1 MLVGGSALLLTSF
14 IIPKGEPTVS
24 YTTTNV
30 LYLFSVVEPVTKFK
44 NDGIKRIIGF
54 TGILSMLG
62 SIHFFIAS
70 GKNNRRAMN
79 VSFKNETASHIQK
92 SSFVYNYIP
101 SLNLKISL

>member
-24 YTTTNV
+24 YTTT
-30 LYLFSVVEPVTKFK
+30 YLLFFSVVEPVKEYK

-54 TGILSMLG
+54 TGVLSMLG
-62 SIHFFIAS
+62 SIHFSIAS
-70 GKNNRRAMN
+70 GKNNRRAMS
-79 VSFKNETASHIQK
+79 VSFKNETAPQIQK
-92 SSFVYNYIP
+92 NSFVYKYVP